1 MAHKPPHSTADS
13 ISEELDQENDNN
25 YRSEVES
32 LVTLLPEVVPGDSPL
47 EKLTYFVKNSKLSVG
62 EESELSRSVEKE
74 DVKQL
79 QDVQSK
85 LEGENK
91 ALRDKNG
98 RLEAQ
103 YLQLKD
109 QLQGRSAK
117 FKQESEL
124 SKTEKK
130 ELEAQV
136 CGMGLYQLVNLQT
149 HPYLFIQFQFNR
161 IPPS

>member
-1 MAHKPPHSTADS
+1 MDHESPTSTADS
-13 ISEELDQENDNN
+13 IPEELDQENNDN
-25 YRSEVES
+25 YRCQVES

-47 EKLTYFVKNSKLSVG
+47 EKLTYFIKNSKSSVG
-62 EESELSRSVEKE
+62 EESGLSRSVAKE

-85 LEGENK
+85 LEEENK

-103 YLQLKD
+103 YRQLKD

-124 SKTEKK
+124 IKTEKK

-136 CGMGLYQLVNLQT
+136 CGMGLYQLVS
-149 HPYLFIQFQFNR
+149 LFGHIH
-161 IPPS
+161 IY